1 MYAFQILQCV
11 HACRTTSMVGHTTA
25 QPPVATRR
33 HCWAIIASECI
44 SCAFL
49 YYPPVFNES
58 CNDECIACEGHS
70 DACICM
76 CSQVSDQEE
85 LAKLHE
91 CRLKVASMVQDIRRQ
106 FDIMA

>member
-1 MYAFQILQCV
+1 MHVCIPDSAVCARMSHHQHGGTHNCP
-11 HACRTTSMVGHTTA
+11 TA
-25 QPPVATRR
+25 R
-33 HCWAIIASECI
+33 
-44 SCAFL
+44 CAFL

-58 CNDECIACEGHS
+58 CNDECTACEGHS